1 LFDATHVVPTPFN
14 GQLIALYALS
24 AFFFGATLAL
34 IAKRLGAAS
43 RWFIGLALLFAAC
56 HFGTVGKFLQFIP
69 GYLGLLSPWSPCFV
83 ILPFLCFIVAAASVA
98 AGNGKDL
105 LLMVL
110 AACFLVHG
118 HVAMPL
124 FVVPLTL
131 VAYGALWLEAHRAG
145 RQPWN
150 FFRRQ
155 HWLAGATIALF
166 LLPIAINVFATR
178 PNNVERIV
186 EHLRTNYGE
195 GKGMLQSTLNFL
207 HFGAYAA
214 YPSQHRIPAFESFDA
229 KGLLSFFLLHWRAYA
244 LWLGS
249 ILLLFA
255 TMRPKAGED
264 SQQQEIG
271 KFRRR
276 MYLILIV
283 ATGLSVVWGCI
294 QEGPMFDYNALFNF
308 AIYYGWLLVVALNV
322 AVWIEER
329 FSSWRA
335 RAAHSAAQSRTARV
349 QTAGLIALTLAIAV
363 AFIDG
368 RRGFR
373 AAPNEDQQRLF
384 AASIERALVLDP
396 AQPKFLNFD
405 SPANGQAEGVA
416 LYLERRG
423 IRWWVREDWP
433 LIFGEDRTIRTG
445 RIDQPVPTLASSF
458 WRIALHSNP
467 FATEGDPRAI
477 VVPLT
482 PEVDL
487 VIHPG
492 R

>member
-1 LFDATHVVPTPFN
+1 
-14 GQLIALYALS
+14 
-24 AFFFGATLAL
+24 
-34 IAKRLGAAS
+34 
-43 RWFIGLALLFAAC
+43 
-56 HFGTVGKFLQFIP
+56 
-69 GYLGLLSPWSPCFV
+69 
-83 ILPFLCFIVAAASVA
+83 
-98 AGNGKDL
+98 
-105 LLMVL
+105 
-110 AACFLVHG
+110 
-118 HVAMPL
+118 
-124 FVVPLTL
+124 
-131 VAYGALWLEAHRAG
+131 
-145 RQPWN
+145 
-150 FFRRQ
+150 
-155 HWLAGATIALF
+155 
-166 LLPIAINVFATR
+166 
-178 PNNVERIV
+178 
-186 EHLRTNYGE
+186 
-195 GKGMLQSTLNFL
+195 
-207 HFGAYAA
+207 
-214 YPSQHRIPAFESFDA
+214 
-229 KGLLSFFLLHWRAYA
+229 
-244 LWLGS
+244 
-249 ILLLFA
+249 
-255 TMRPKAGED
+255 
-264 SQQQEIG
+264 
-271 KFRRR
+271 
-276 MYLILIV
+276 
-283 ATGLSVVWGCI
+283 
-294 QEGPMFDYNALFNF
+294 MFDYNALFNF

-335 RAAHSAAQSRTARV
+335 RAADPAARSRTARV

-363 AFIDG
+363 AFIDQ
-368 RRGFR
+368 RRRFR

-467 FATEGDPRAI
+467 SATEGDPRAI
-477 VVPLT
+477 VLPLA